1 MMNDK
6 HKGTFKPGRINKQNK
21 DLNGV
26 SAASA
31 SASKDAKGGK
41 SGNKKEGG
49 PGKKK
54 TIQFMRKEE
63 GIETIKYHAHWGWV
77 TKLKYYEDLNC
88 IMSSSLDGFIHM
100 HDLETLTYKPRRTFN
115 LH

>member
-6 HKGTFKPGRINKQNK
+6 NKGTFKPGRINKQNK
-21 DLNGV
+21 DFNNV
-26 SAASA
+26 SAAA
-31 SASKDAKGGK
+31 SSKDQKGKAAKK
-41 SGNKKEGG
+41 PEGA
-49 PGKKK
+49 GKKK
-54 TIQFMRKEE
+54 TIQFMRKED

-77 TKLKYYEDLNC
+77 TKLKFYEDLNC